1 MMESVYEPYY
11 KFSLKFC
18 CMFCLL
24 SVLIHKGYV
33 IETPLQLDH
42 SKSFESPGMGRRILR
57 IKSYTSVTM
66 LYYTRICGAPKGK
79 CMYATAST
87 VTLYHHTTATLFL
100 SSPNIIWL
108 DISQILL
115 CISHSFGWIFAEHLT
130 CQREWN
136 NILSQ
141 GFFW

>member
-1 MMESVYEPYY
+1 MMESVYEPDY

-42 SKSFESPGMGRRILR
+42 SKSFESPGMGRRVLR
-57 IKSYTSVTM
+57 IKSYASVTM

-79 CMYATAST
+79 CMYATAFT
-87 VTLYHHTTATLFL
+87 VTLYYHTTATLFL
-100 SSPNIIWL
+100 SSPNII
-108 DISQILL
+108 
-115 CISHSFGWIFAEHLT
+115 
-130 CQREWN
+130 
-136 NILSQ
+136 
-141 GFFW
+141 